1 MSLGLPTDSSRRGG
15 RHPFRPDRHHGAV
28 PELLSSIADLAW
40 PAVVL
45 LGLVLFA
52 RPLAGLLRS
61 GSEREEVTI
70 EVGGQRVTLGKFRE
84 QQNEVVLDLRRQL
97 DDLRRQVA
105 GGPPDPPPEQRPAA
119 VLWVDDRPE
128 NNALLIDQLMTGGV
142 RVDTARTTAEGLA
155 LASRR
160 DYGAVISDMG
170 RREDGSYR
178 TTAGLDL
185 ARALRAAGD
194 DTPLLMFTSSR
205 AVREHGS
212 EARAAGA
219 QAVTSSAVDLIAFL
233 RENGVL
239 E

>member
-1 MSLGLPTDSSRRGG
+1 M
-15 RHPFRPDRHHGAV
+15 

-40 PAVVL
+40 PVVVL
-45 LGLVLFA
+45 LGLALFA
-52 RPLAGLLRS
+52 RPLGRLLRS

-70 EVGGQRVTLGKFRE
+70 EVGGQRLTLGKFRE
-84 QQNEVVLDLRRQL
+84 QQNEVVLDLRRQV
-97 DDLRRQVA
+97 DDLRHQVA
-105 GGPPDPPPEQRPAA
+105 GTPPDRPREQRSAA

-142 RVDTARTTAEGLA
+142 RVDIARTTAEGLA
-155 LASRR
+155 LASGH

-170 RREDGSYR
+170 RAEDGRYR
-178 TTAGLDL
+178 STAGLEL

-194 DTPLLMFTSSR
+194 HTPLLMFTSGR
-205 AVREHGS
+205 AARAHGD

-219 QAVTSSAVDLIAFL
+219 QAVTSSGGDLVAFL
-233 RENGVL
+233 REHGVL

>member
-1 MSLGLPTDSSRRGG
+1 V
-15 RHPFRPDRHHGAV
+15 PD
-28 PELLSSIADLAW
+28 LLSSIADLAW

-205 AVREHGS
+205 AVREHGN

>member
-1 MSLGLPTDSSRRGG
+1 M
-15 RHPFRPDRHHGAV
+15 PD
-28 PELLSSIADLAW
+28 LLSSIADLAW

-205 AVREHGS
+205 AVREHGN

>member
-1 MSLGLPTDSSRRGG
+1 M
-15 RHPFRPDRHHGAV
+15 

-205 AVREHGS
+205 AVREHGN